1 MRSTVL
7 PGASDTI
14 VAQATA
20 SARAALAVIRVSG
33 PNAFMIG
40 AALLTP
46 WHVTPRRAFLA
57 SLHNPED
64 GKKIDQG
71 LVTVFHAPA
80 SFTGEDMIELS
91 LHGGQ
96 VGPALALN
104 AILACGARLALP
116 GEFTRRALLNGKL
129 DLLQAEAI
137 ADLVD
142 SRSRAMHDVALG
154 QLAGHLSTR
163 LNALRTEIIELEAL
177 LAYDVDF
184 PEEDDGPIA
193 GDRIEAS
200 ARNVLTTIDALL
212 ATSATGEMVRSGAT
226 VVIAGAPN
234 AGKSSLFNALAGTQR
249 AIVTD
254 VPGTTRDALEVMMDI
269 GPWPV
274 RLVDTAGLRTSAD
287 MIERLGIEVAEQY
300 LKNAEIVLVCGEDA
314 RSITLAVDHVR
325 PLTIGML
332 LVVGTKNDAG
342 NLPTALEEKLDYV
355 RVSARTGEGLAMLV
369 ESISAAL
376 SRVHEPTASNPVLT
390 RERHR
395 VALTKARVEIAAFLQ
410 NCLNGCTL
418 PATVTAVHLHSA
430 QGYLE
435 ELVGVVDVDD
445 VLDRVF
451 STFCVGK

>member
-1 MRSTVL
+1 
-7 PGASDTI
+7 
-14 VAQATA
+14 
-20 SARAALAVIRVSG
+20 
-33 PNAFMIG
+33 
-40 AALLTP
+40 
-46 WHVTPRRAFLA
+46 
-57 SLHNPED
+57 
-64 GKKIDQG
+64 
-71 LVTVFHAPA
+71 
-80 SFTGEDMIELS
+80 
-91 LHGGQ
+91 
-96 VGPALALN
+96 
-104 AILACGARLALP
+104 
-116 GEFTRRALLNGKL
+116 
-129 DLLQAEAI
+129 
-137 ADLVD
+137 
-142 SRSRAMHDVALG
+142 MHDVALG

-342 NLPTALEEKLDYV
+342 NLPTVLEEKLDYV